1 MNALKLVMDH
11 LALWVCPPIV
21 ITCFIT
27 SYQGKDGKREILTY
41 DTESDTVWAEWGFDM
56 PPRMFSI
63 KCAITF
69 LWGAPA

>member
-41 DTESDTVWAEWGFDM
+41 DTVWAEWGFDM

-63 KCAITF
+63 NVP
-69 LWGAPA
+69 LS